1 LTNAF
6 AEKIEKLV
14 EQSREYIE
22 VEREEVDQVP
32 QSLNHCCRK
41 PHTHIFVRAEA
52 RDVGTG
58 AKDSEDGEEDLLAN
72 RVPELGRER
81 FSVLLE
87 RVE

>member
-1 LTNAF
+1 
-6 AEKIEKLV
+6 
-14 EQSREYIE
+14 
-22 VEREEVDQVP
+22 
-32 QSLNHCCRK
+32 
-41 PHTHIFVRAEA
+41 VRAEA

-81 FSVLLE
+81 LAVLLE